1 MKPSIKTIGLLAA
14 IAAGLTSPLFSQVPD
29 LTKDTQSL
37 DRKLTYN
44 LGATG
49 MRGWIHTK
57 AETKADADYGR
68 TTGASRQIL
77 VTHIGANSP
86 ADGVMQVDDVILGI
100 DGQPFTDDAR
110 KSIARAIQEAEKSPV
125 VGAKGNPKMTS
136 SGSLVLLR
144 WRAGKTE
151 SVALK
156 MRVLGTYSDTAP
168 YNCPKSAKILEEA
181 CAALQKETDMWK
193 EVSALAMLATG
204 DPRYLPQIKAIAQEV
219 GPSTLKYDMPKIGM
233 GVWRMGYLGIFLSE
247 YYLQTGDK
255 SVEHALNEVC
265 VTLAKGQSMYGTFGH
280 GISARTK
287 DGKFHGS
294 IEPYGAVLENAASAN
309 LAIVLG
315 QRCGL
320 KDPEIDAAVK
330 RANGF
335 FGYYVDKGYLNYGEH
350 EPCYSPDGGHA
361 NNGKGPIVTV
371 MFGVQGDRIRE
382 TQYWSKMSVASYLNT
397 EVGHTG
403 QGFSYLWRMMG
414 ANMGGPEAA
423 AAFFKEMSWH
433 FDLARRC
440 DGTFTYDGGET
451 HSPEST
457 EDNTYYGRS
466 TWYGL
471 SPTASHILSYAV
483 ALKQLCIT
491 GKEMKPVKA
500 GDETKAPAWLT
511 KQEVADAIAAGRFE
525 QEQKKM
531 SVEELTKA
539 LGNWSPTVRC
549 RAAWEL
555 VARPDTRSL
564 VPQLITAVEGPDAWL
579 RKGAC
584 EALGQFKAPEALP
597 VLIRLLHH
605 EDRGLRWLAA
615 RALENF
621 EADAVAPHVEALL
634 QALITNR
641 QSNDPIDWSDPLQF
655 ANYALSKTLFNG
667 KITAATAKTRKDLL
681 LPALRTAMQLPTGYA
696 RSQISNLISKLTV
709 EEAQALASDL
719 VEAARTVSPADTMFG
734 NVIRMEGVKT
744 LTKYHFEEGIAAA
757 VDLAKTQGGHGS
769 QTRTGEIMEMIT
781 AYGSAAKP
789 QIPALRELIA
799 SLNAEVE
806 RGVFPGGELNNMR
819 VGAVEEA
826 IKAIEAAKDHPP
838 LRSTTPPPAK

>member
-1 MKPSIKTIGLLAA
+1 
-14 IAAGLTSPLFSQVPD
+14 
-29 LTKDTQSL
+29 
-37 DRKLTYN
+37 
-44 LGATG
+44 
-49 MRGWIHTK
+49 
-57 AETKADADYGR
+57 
-68 TTGASRQIL
+68 
-77 VTHIGANSP
+77 
-86 ADGVMQVDDVILGI
+86 
-100 DGQPFTDDAR
+100 
-110 KSIARAIQEAEKSPV
+110 
-125 VGAKGNPKMTS
+125 
-136 SGSLVLLR
+136 
-144 WRAGKTE
+144 
-151 SVALK
+151 
-156 MRVLGTYSDTAP
+156 
-168 YNCPKSAKILEEA
+168 
-181 CAALQKETDMWK
+181 
-193 EVSALAMLATG
+193 
-204 DPRYLPQIKAIAQEV
+204 
-219 GPSTLKYDMPKIGM
+219 
-233 GVWRMGYLGIFLSE
+233 
-247 YYLQTGDK
+247 
-255 SVEHALNEVC
+255 
-265 VTLAKGQSMYGTFGH
+265 
-280 GISARTK
+280 
-287 DGKFHGS
+287 
-294 IEPYGAVLENAASAN
+294 
-309 LAIVLG
+309 
-315 QRCGL
+315 
-320 KDPEIDAAVK
+320 
-330 RANGF
+330 
-335 FGYYVDKGYLNYGEH
+335 
-350 EPCYSPDGGHA
+350 
-361 NNGKGPIVTV
+361 

-769 QTRTGEIMEMIT
+769 ETRTGEIMEMIT

>member
-1 MKPSIKTIGLLAA
+1 MKTSIKTIGLLATLA
-14 IAAGLTSPLFSQVPD
+14 VGLTSPLFAQIPD
-29 LTKDTQSL
+29 LTAAGVVATIKRD
-37 DRKLTYN
+37 LTYN

-57 AETKADADYGR
+57 AETKADAEHGR

-100 DGQPFTDDAR
+100 DDQPFTADAR

-125 VGAKGNPKMTS
+125 AGAEGNPKRTR

-151 SVALK
+151 SVELK

-168 YNCPKSAKILEEA
+168 YNCPKSAKIIEEA
-181 CAALQKETDMWK
+181 CAALQKETGMWK
-193 EVSALAMLATG
+193 EVNGLAMLATG
-204 DPRYLPQIKAIAQEV
+204 DPRYLPQIKAIAEEV
-219 GPSTLKYDMPKIGM
+219 GPPTLKYDMPKIGM

-255 SVEHALNEVC
+255 SVEHALNEVT
-265 VTLAKGQSMYGTFGH
+265 VTLAKGQSMFGTFGH
-280 GISARTK
+280 GISDRTK
-287 DGKFHGS
+287 DGKLHGS
-294 IEPYGAVLENAASAN
+294 IAPYGSVLENAAGAN

-315 QRCGL
+315 KRCGL

-335 FGYYVDKGYLNYGEH
+335 FGYYVDKGYLLYGEH
-350 EPCYSPDGGHA
+350 EPAYGPDGGHA

-382 TQYWSKMSVASYLNT
+382 TQYWSRMSVASYLNT
-397 EVGHTG
+397 EVGHCG
-403 QGFSYLWRMMG
+403 QGLSYLWRMMG
-414 ANMGGPEAA
+414 ANMGGAEAA

-440 DGTFTYDGGET
+440 DGTFTYDGGEYF
-451 HSPEST
+451 SPGKT

-466 TWYGL
+466 TWGGGL

-491 GKEMKPVKA
+491 GKE
-500 GDETKAPAWLT
+500 TKAPACLT

-525 QEQKKM
+525 QDQKNL

-555 VARPDTRSL
+555 VSRPDTRSL
-564 VPQLITAVEGPDAWL
+564 VPQLITAAEGPDAWL

-597 VLIRLLHH
+597 VLVRLLKH

-615 RALENF
+615 KALGNF
-621 EADAVAPHVEALL
+621 DTDAAAPHAEALL
-634 QALITNR
+634 QALITNA
-641 QSNDPIDWSDPLQF
+641 QPNAPIDWSDPLQF
-655 ANYALSKTLFNG
+655 ANQDLTKTLFNG
-667 KITAATAKTRKDLL
+667 KITAATAKARKDLL
-681 LPALRTAMQLPTGYA
+681 LPALRVAMQLPTGYG
-696 RSQISNLISKLTV
+696 RGQISNFLRSQLTA
-709 EEAQALASDL
+709 EDALALTSDL
-719 VEAARTVSPADTMFG
+719 VELARTASPADAMFSHG
-734 NVIRMEGVKT
+734 PRAVGVETLAKHRLMEGIPVALELQKVSCHSDGIVHNAGLSA
-744 LTKYHFEEGIAAA
+744 LTSYGKAARDA
-757 VDLAKTQGGHGS
+757 IP
-769 QTRTGEIMEMIT
+769 EIK
-781 AYGSAAKP
+781 A
-789 QIPALRELIA
+789 LIA
-799 SLNAEVE
+799 IVQTGDQPNH
-806 RGVFPGGELNNMR
+806 PNNKTR
-819 VGAVEEA
+819 IAQFEAA
-826 IKAIEAAKDHPP
+826 IKAIEAATEHPP